1 MSRRKIAQSLESV
14 TLILDS
20 VHIRSGGGMKI
31 AVYVVLSLVL
41 VFGPSTSEARN
52 EVLRFSIEEAL
63 AQQGADSRLDD
74 SIRLFFGDQAVPA
87 IERKLGTFTANKKT
101 NGFNKS
107 DMEACNWT
115 FLAAMMSLQKRAARE
130 GGNAV
135 VNIQSFYRKSEF
147 SSASEFECGA
157 GTFVVGI
164 TMVGEV
170 VKLAE

>member
-1 MSRRKIAQSLESV
+1 
-14 TLILDS
+14 
-20 VHIRSGGGMKI
+20 MKI

-41 VFGPSTSEARN
+41 VFATSTSQARN

-63 AQQGADSRLDD
+63 SQAGADSKLD
-74 SIRLFFGDQAVPA
+74 SSVGLFFGDQALPA
-87 IERKLGTFTANKKT
+87 IERRLGTFTSNKKT

-107 DMEACNWT
+107 DIEACNWA
-115 FLAAMMSLQKRAARE
+115 FLSAMMSLQQRAIRE

-135 VNIQSFYRKSEF
+135 VNIRSFYRKSEF
-147 SSASEFECGA
+147 SSASDFECGA

-170 VKLAE
+170 VRLAE

>member
-1 MSRRKIAQSLESV
+1 
-14 TLILDS
+14 
-20 VHIRSGGGMKI
+20 MKI
-31 AVYVVLSLVL
+31 AVYLVL
-41 VFGPSTSEARN
+41 GLVFVFGASTSQARN

-63 AQQGADSRLDD
+63 SQPEADSRLDS

-87 IERKLGTFTANKKT
+87 IERKLGTFTSNRKT

-107 DMEACNWT
+107 DVEACNWA
-115 FLAAMMSLQKRAARE
+115 FLSAMMSLQERAVRE

-135 VNIQSFYRKSEF
+135 VNIRSFYRKSEF
-147 SSASEFECGA
+147 SSASDFECGA

-170 VKLAE
+170 VTLAE

>member
-1 MSRRKIAQSLESV
+1 
-14 TLILDS
+14 
-20 VHIRSGGGMKI
+20 MKI
-31 AVYVVLSLVL
+31 ATYIALSLVL
-41 VFGPSTSEARN
+41 VFATSTSQARN
-52 EVLRFSIEEAL
+52 EVLRLSIEEAL
-63 AQQGADSRLDD
+63 SQPDADSRLDS
-74 SIRLFFGDQAVPA
+74 SIRLFFGDQAVPT
-87 IERKLGTFTANKKT
+87 IERKLGTFTSNKKT

-107 DMEACNWT
+107 DVEACNWA
-115 FLAAMMSLQKRAARE
+115 FLSAIISLQERAARE

-170 VKLAE
+170 VRLAE